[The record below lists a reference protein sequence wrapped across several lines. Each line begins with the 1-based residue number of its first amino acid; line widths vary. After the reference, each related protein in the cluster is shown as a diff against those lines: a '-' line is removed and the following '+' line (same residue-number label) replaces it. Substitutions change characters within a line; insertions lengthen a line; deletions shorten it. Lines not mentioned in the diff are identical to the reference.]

1 MDTVLRRFCEQIM
14 RPTWALLKIIL
25 DLIVNDST
33 LSPPDPVIQ
42 MDDGIVLVVGGHDD
56 HDVLDSVEIL
66 NIASYEVGFEHSKV
80 EQTFRVC
87 FFSKSQMVR

>member
-1 MDTVLRRFCEQIM
+1 MGVV
-14 RPTWALLKIIL
+14 K

-56 HDVLDSVEIL
+56 HDVLDSVELL
-66 NIASYEVGFEHSKV
+66 NIASSEVDFGHSKV
-80 EQTFRVC
+80 DQTFRAC
-87 FFSKSQMVR
+87 FFSKSQMIR

>member
-1 MDTVLRRFCEQIM
+1 MGVV
-14 RPTWALLKIIL
+14 K

-56 HDVLDSVEIL
+56 
-66 NIASYEVGFEHSKV
+66 IASYEVGLSKV
-80 EQTFRVC
+80 EQTFRAC
-87 FFSKSQMVR
+87 FFSKSQMIR

>member
-1 MDTVLRRFCEQIM
+1 MGV
-14 RPTWALLKIIL
+14 AK

-56 HDVLDSVEIL
+56 HDVLDSVELL
-66 NIASYEVGFEHSKV
+66 NIASYEVGFEHSNV
-80 EQTFRVC
+80 DQTFRCAC

>member
-1 MDTVLRRFCEQIM
+1 MGV
-14 RPTWALLKIIL
+14 AK

-42 MDDGIVLVVGGHDD
+42 MDDGKVLVVGGHDD
-56 HDVLDSVEIL
+56 HDVLDSVELL
-66 NIASYEVGFEHSKV
+66 NIASYEVGFEHSNV
-80 EQTFRVC
+80 DQTFRCAC

>member
-1 MDTVLRRFCEQIM
+1 MGV
-14 RPTWALLKIIL
+14 AK

-42 MDDGIVLVVGGHDD
+42 MDDGKVLVVGGHDD
-56 HDVLDSVEIL
+56 HDVLDSVELL

-80 EQTFRVC
+80 DQTFRC
-87 FFSKSQMVR
+87 ASFFSKSQMVR